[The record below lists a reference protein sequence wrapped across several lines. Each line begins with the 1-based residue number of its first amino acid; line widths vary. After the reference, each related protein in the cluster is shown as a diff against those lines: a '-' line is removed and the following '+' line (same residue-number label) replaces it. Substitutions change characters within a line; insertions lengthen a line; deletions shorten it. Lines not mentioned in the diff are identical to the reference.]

1 MFMVSLNSTIVAP
14 AMNIIAAD
22 LDGLSSQTWIATAY
36 MVAFNASQPLAAK
49 FSDIFGRKPV
59 ILFGGVLFF
68 IGSIVNALAKN
79 MNTLIPGR
87 TVQGFGGGCVMA
99 MAYIIVTDMGP
110 VEMRP
115 RLQASLAVI
124 YGLASV
130 VGPLIGGAF
139 VDKLNWHWD
148 FWLNVILSA
157 ISMIIIFFLLSE
169 STKVEN
175 SSFIQKMK
183 RIDWFGSL
191 FTTSFICCLLLALNW
206 GPVYGWGDAHSIGPF
221 VAAGVS
227 LILLVGVE
235 GFYAAEPIMPGRV
248 VLNPAVA
255 ILYLCVACLGVG
267 FIGTLYFG
275 PVLFQA
281 VFGASSTASG
291 IRLIPYMALLIVAS
305 VGGSIAIAKFPYPK
319 FYIVLGAAFNVLGYG
334 LFYTIK
340 EHDSWG
346 KQAGYLTLCGFAF
359 GLSQQNIIISVQ
371 ALVEKRDM
379 AVATSLNNFFL
390 MLASS
395 VGVAVYQTLLKRFLT
410 SEFAKVAPEILGIAV
425 KFDALANYLAIR
437 DMPVEAQ
444 APIIHAYWAALNKVF
459 ILPMGAGAVGFI
471 CSLLVRN
478 YRFGAPTSQADNENF
493 AELASAKNRD
503 SITESGP
510 SEKI

>member
-22 LDGLSSQTWIATAY
+22 LNGLSSQTWIATAY

-59 ILFGGVLFF
+59 ILFGCLLFF

-99 MAYIIVTDMGP
+99 MAYIIVTDLGP
-110 VEMRP
+110 IEMRP
-115 RLQASLAVI
+115 RLQACLAVI

-148 FWLNVILSA
+148 FWLNVILSS
-157 ISMIIIFFLLSE
+157 ISGIILFFLLNE
-169 STKVEN
+169 PTKVEG
-175 SSFIQKMK
+175 SSFRSKMK
-183 RIDWFGSL
+183 RIDWLGSL

-206 GPVYGWGDAHSIGPF
+206 GPVYGWGQAHSIGSF
-221 VAAGVS
+221 VGAGVS
-227 LILLVGVE
+227 LVALIVVE
-235 GFYAAEPIMPGRV
+235 GFFAAEPIMPARV
-248 VLNPAVA
+248 VLKPAVS
-255 ILYLCVACLGVG
+255 ILYLCGACLGVG

-275 PVLFQA
+275 PVLFQS
-281 VFGASSTASG
+281 VFGATSTASG

-305 VGGSIAIAKFPYPK
+305 VGGSIVIAKVPYPK
-319 FYIVLGAAFNVLGYG
+319 LFIVLGAACNLLGYG
-334 LFYTIK
+334 LFYTVK

-359 GLSQQNIIISVQ
+359 GLSQQNLIIAVQ
-371 ALVEKRDM
+371 ALVEKRDL

-395 VGVAVYQTLLKRFLT
+395 VGVAVYQTLLSKFLVV
-410 SEFAKVAPEILGIAV
+410 EFAKLTPEALGIAA
-425 KFDALANYLAIR
+425 KYGALKNYLLIR
-437 DMPVEAQ
+437 DMPIEAQ
-444 APIIHAYWAALNKVF
+444 GPIIHAYWAALNKVF
-459 ILPMGAGAVGFI
+459 ILPMGAGAVGLI

-478 YRFGAPTSQADNENF
+478 YRFGAQKDQASNDNF
-493 AELASAKNRD
+493 TELASTRNRD
-503 SITESGP
+503 SVAESHPTE
-510 SEKI
+510 KA